1 MARPGVPSDAQLGA
15 NQLLG
20 TITPLGRALGSTRL
34 QAAPG
39 YSEREKRNKSP
50 DVTHEVTGLWW
61 NRDLHLSSEE
71 EEAIF

>member
-50 DVTHEVTGLWW
+50 DVTGLWW
-61 NRDLHLSSEE
+61 NRDLRLPSEEEEE